1 NHHNV
6 GIALDVYHVWWE
18 LDLAKQIQ
26 RCAKNG
32 WLDAYHI
39 CDFKPDQSH
48 LLLDRGIMGEG
59 CCDLHGIDGMMREVG
74 FEGFREVEIFS
85 SKWWECDQG
94 EFLDEILYAYDKVY
108 QLL

>member
-1 NHHNV
+1 MV
-6 GIALDVYHVWWE
+6 E
-18 LDLAKQIQ
+18 
-26 RCAKNG
+26 KNSG
-32 WLDAYHI
+32 PR
-39 CDFKPDQSH
+39 FVSSNF
-48 LLLDRGIMGEG
+48 GGEWRKK
-59 CCDLHGIDGMMREVG
+59 MMREGG